1 MSPGCRSKVLGV
13 PRVWVRFREG
23 SLGLVNDKEYYICVV
38 IRTLERLGVEDR
50 ACGYVASKTS
60 ELKGKKT
67 APEYM
72 VVNGTKCSR
81 ELYCV
86 IVGIM
91 PRDTYKRSKSTVH
104 DF

>member
-1 MSPGCRSKVLGV
+1 M
-13 PRVWVRFREG
+13 
-23 SLGLVNDKEYYICVV
+23 N
-38 IRTLERLGVEDR
+38 RTLERLGVEDC

-67 APEYM
+67 APECM

-91 PRDTYKRSKSTVH
+91 PRDTYKRSKGTVH
-104 DF
+104 EFSAWDANWPLGARNERITKGAACER